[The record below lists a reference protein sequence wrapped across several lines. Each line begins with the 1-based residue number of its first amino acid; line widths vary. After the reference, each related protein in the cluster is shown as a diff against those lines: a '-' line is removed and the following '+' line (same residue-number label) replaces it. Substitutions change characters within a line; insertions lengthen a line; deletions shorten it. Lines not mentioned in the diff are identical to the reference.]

1 MMRIALAGQPN
12 SGKSTLFNQV
22 AGYRQI
28 TSNFPGKTVQYF
40 SSKVSIAGEV
50 VELVDLPGTYSL
62 TSSDEAELEAR
73 NYILSGEAEVIIN
86 VMDATILG
94 RSLEFT
100 LQLMQLGKPLVIC
113 LNMMDETEHKG
124 LKISVKKLSELL
136 GVPVVPTVASQGK
149 GVLDLFL
156 IALNVAKD
164 LSVATP
170 RPPRF
175 SSNVEDAIS
184 SVMKILP
191 KKTKL
196 ASVDKKLL
204 AVKLLER
211 DEFIWDKFRD
221 DSEFMERLGAIT
233 SRLEAYRGM
242 TSDLVIHCE
251 RHAIAMAWF
260 EEVVTVTQAKI
271 GIAHKIDEV
280 MMHPYL
286 GYAVAA
292 GVLYLFFQFV
302 FTIGTGSAEP
312 LMTAFNEYIVVPVD
326 NLLGRD
332 TLLGALT
339 NGFLQGIAGG
349 LTVNLP
355 YVLPLLIGLAIL
367 EDIGYL
373 PRAAF
378 MLDTFM
384 HKIGLHGKA
393 IFPLLLGYGCSVPA
407 IMATRIMESRRDRI
421 ITTMLVLLIPCSGRI
436 IVIIGLVGLY
446 IGMNAAFAILAL
458 DILAIVAVGF
468 VLSRLMPEVTP
479 GLILE
484 IPDLRRPVPK
494 IVLQKTWLRLKEFLI
509 IAWPIL
515 LVSSVFLSLLDFYG
529 LSNIFNSLLTPL
541 TSNLLGLPPPVGVP
555 LVLSILRKE
564 LALIMLSEA
573 LGTWNLSL
581 KLTHAQMLTFAVF
594 TTFFVPCFTSI
605 GMIVKEL
612 GWRTAIQAVLLTLL
626 LAILLATMTRFLTTL
641 ILV

>member
-1 MMRIALAGQPN
+1 MIRIALAGQPN

-164 LSVATP
+164 LSVAAP

-175 SSNVEDAIS
+175 SSNVEEAIS
-184 SVMKILP
+184 GVMKILP

-221 DSEFMERLGAIT
+221 DSEFMERLGAIA
-233 SRLEAYRGM
+233 SRLEADRGM

-260 EEVVTVTQAKI
+260 EEAVTVTQAKI

-436 IVIIGLVGLY
+436 IVIIGLVGFY

-529 LSNIFNSLLTPL
+529 LSNILNRLLTPL
-541 TSNLLGLPPPVGVP
+541 TSNLMGLPPPVGVP

-564 LALIMLSEA
+564 LALIMLSDA
-573 LGTWNLSL
+573 LGTWDLSL
-581 KLTHAQMLTFAVF
+581 KLTHAQMLTFTVF

-612 GWRTAIQAVLLTLL
+612 GWKTAIQAALLTLL
-626 LAILLATMTRFLTTL
+626 LAILLATMTMFLTTVMP
-641 ILV
+641 I